1 MSKAL
6 FTAAELAE
14 AVNGKCL
21 TPIPPGSWAINT
33 DSRTVQPGECFI
45 PIVGER
51 FDGHDF
57 LASLP
62 AGVVALKAAGRSAPE
77 NLPVLEVEDTTCAYQ
92 SIARYHRLRMKNLQ
106 VAAVTGSVGKTSVK
120 EMLRAIFTEAA
131 GENAVLYTL
140 GNTNNQIGVPQ
151 NLLRLNE
158 KIRYAVIEMGTNHHG
173 EIAPLSRT
181 ALPDGAIINTIA
193 ACHLE
198 NLGSLEGVAQ
208 EKSAVYSGMRD
219 AGCIAVYPTECAG
232 KSIIENAAMPFKRVT
247 FGKSL
252 QADVSAEYLAGSL
265 NGSEVQLFFRKLGKS
280 VTFAWS
286 LTGRHQ
292 AENAAAAAALA
303 FNMGIDIEVIARG
316 LSNTTLPGK
325 RMNSV
330 TLNGTTW
337 INDAY
342 NANPQSMKSSLAGIA
357 ETCSKNSPLL
367 LVLGDML
374 ELGKDEI
381 SYHREV
387 LEFVSKTFQSH
398 DYSLY
403 LLGKRFEEALN
414 SSQVSC
420 KNVQSFTD
428 FSMLSAALK
437 AARVPGMT
445 IFLKSSNSIGL
456 SKVEPC

>member
-1 MSKAL
+1 MSAAL

-14 AVNGKCL
+14 AVNGKWLCE
-21 TPIPPGSWAINT
+21 PPSGSWSINT

-92 SIARYHRLRMKNLQ
+92 AIARYHRLRMKNLQ

-120 EMLRAIFTEAA
+120 EMLRAIFTEAV
-131 GENAVLYTL
+131 GEAAVLYTL

-173 EIAPLSRT
+173 EIAPLSQT

-208 EKSAVYSGMRD
+208 EKSAVYSGMKSPDR
-219 AGCIAVYPTECAG
+219 IAVYPIECAG
-232 KSIIENAAMPFKRVT
+232 KSIIENAAKPFKSVT
-247 FGKSL
+247 FGGSSA
-252 QADVSAEYLAGSL
+252 ADVSAEYISGSL
-265 NGSEVQLFFRKLGKS
+265 NGSEVKLFFRKINKS
-280 VTFAWS
+280 VTFAWN

-303 FNMGIDIEVIARG
+303 LAMDIPIEVITRG

-330 TLNGTTW
+330 TVNGTNW

-342 NANPQSMKSSLAGIA
+342 NANPRSMKSSLAGIA
-357 ETCSKNSPLL
+357 ENCSKTAPLL

-381 SYHREV
+381 IYHREV
-387 LEFVSKTFQSH
+387 LEFVSKTFQPH

-414 SSQVSC
+414 SSQASC

-428 FSMLSAALK
+428 LDVLLEAIRKSC
-437 AARVPGMT
+437 VPGMT

>member
-1 MSKAL
+1 MTKAL
-6 FTAAELAE
+6 FTAAELAN
-14 AVNGKCL
+14 AANGRWIG
-21 TPIPPGSWAINT
+21 PVPEGVWSINT
-33 DSRTVQPGECFI
+33 DSRTVQAGECFI

-51 FDGHDF
+51 FNGHDF

-62 AGVVALKAAGRSAPE
+62 DGVIALKGANYSSPD
-77 NLPVLEVEDTTCAYQ
+77 NLPVLEVADTTAAYQ
-92 SIARYHRLRMKNLQ
+92 NIARYHRLRMKNLT

-131 GENAVLYTL
+131 GEDAVLYTL

-158 KIRYAVIEMGTNHHG
+158 NIRYAVIEMGTNHHG
-173 EIAPLSRT
+173 EIAPLSNC

-198 NLGSLEGVAQ
+198 NLGDLDGVAR
-208 EKSAVYSGMRD
+208 EKSHVYCGMQG
-219 AGCIAVYPTECAG
+219 AGSIAVYPLECAG
-232 KSIIENAAMPFKRVT
+232 KSIIEKAAGNFRNIT
-247 FGKSL
+247 FGHGDN
-252 QADVSAEYLAGSL
+252 ACVSAEYVEGSL
-265 NGSEVQLFFRKLGKS
+265 NGSTVKLFFNTTQES
-280 VTFAWS
+280 VTFSWG

-303 FNMGIDIEVIARG
+303 FNMNIPIDVIARG

-342 NANPQSMKSSLAGIA
+342 NANPQSMKSSLSGIA
-357 ETCSKNSPLL
+357 ENSSKSSPLL

-374 ELGKDEI
+374 ELGSDEI
-381 SYHREV
+381 SYHKEV
-387 LEFVSKTFQSH
+387 LEFVAGTFKNH
-398 DYSLY
+398 NYTLF
-403 LLGKRFEEALN
+403 LLGKRFAEAAGSMECPLCN
-414 SSQVSC
+414 M
-420 KNVQSFTD
+420 QSFD
-428 FSMLSAALK
+428 DLSKLVNSIEQL
-437 AARVPGMT
+437 RTPGMT